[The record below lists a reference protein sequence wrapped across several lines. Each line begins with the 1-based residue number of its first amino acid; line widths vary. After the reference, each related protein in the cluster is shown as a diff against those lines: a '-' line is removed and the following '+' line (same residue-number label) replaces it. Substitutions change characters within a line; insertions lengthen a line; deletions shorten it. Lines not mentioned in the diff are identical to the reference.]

1 MAQGLTVV
9 FDCNIYVTAA
19 QAIGYSGSLADL
31 EHIAPTLPFYR
42 RKRAESLLW
51 ALKGGA
57 GPVKF
62 HVGWSNHIWKT
73 VQHVL
78 QHKYRWEIDDA
89 VRFTDCVQ
97 MDLIDG
103 TDGYVVDPVA
113 EGFIRMDDHEDSSV
127 YETARVLTDHPPVLL
142 VADDMSFIQKVAYYH
157 DHPQGATALITAST
171 SRERRNTRERP
182 RMGMRGMPHHPRP
195 RLQRGPEHTRRGRA
209 CRVAKRARRQCKTP
223 SRHGGT
229 KQQSRKREPP
239 APQRCRNPDALAP
252 GGSQPAIRWF
262 PGGRIPWGD

>member
-171 SRERRNTRERP
+171 SRDFCTFCEF
-182 RMGMRGMPHHPRP
+182 
-195 RLQRGPEHTRRGRA
+195 LQAT
-209 CRVAKRARRQCKTP
+209 
-223 SRHGGT
+223 
-229 KQQSRKREPP
+229 QS
-239 APQRCRNPDALAP
+239 CC
-252 GGSQPAIRWF
+252 
-262 PGGRIPWGD
+262 

>member
-103 TDGYVVDPVA
+103 TDGYVVD
-113 EGFIRMDDHEDSSV
+113 
-127 YETARVLTDHPPVLL
+127 VLTDHPPVLL

-171 SRERRNTRERP
+171 SRDFCTFCES
-182 RMGMRGMPHHPRP
+182 
-195 RLQRGPEHTRRGRA
+195 LQAT
-209 CRVAKRARRQCKTP
+209 
-223 SRHGGT
+223 
-229 KQQSRKREPP
+229 QS
-239 APQRCRNPDALAP
+239 CC
-252 GGSQPAIRWF
+252 
-262 PGGRIPWGD
+262 

>member
-113 EGFIRMDDHEDSSV
+113 EPLH
-127 YETARVLTDHPPVLL
+127 
-142 VADDMSFIQKVAYYH
+142 
-157 DHPQGATALITAST
+157 
-171 SRERRNTRERP
+171 
-182 RMGMRGMPHHPRP
+182 
-195 RLQRGPEHTRRGRA
+195 
-209 CRVAKRARRQCKTP
+209 
-223 SRHGGT
+223 
-229 KQQSRKREPP
+229 
-239 APQRCRNPDALAP
+239 
-252 GGSQPAIRWF
+252 
-262 PGGRIPWGD
+262 